1 MWLVKLLTWDEEAE
15 HRAAVIIVVLQPL
28 CQLHD
33 FDSMPSLHGAH
44 MEASYE
50 ELDVKVIRA
59 IQPLPLTYSEE
70 VADLI
75 IYLADVFF
83 LGEGILQTTM

>member
-1 MWLVKLLTWDEEAE
+1 
-15 HRAAVIIVVLQPL
+15 
-28 CQLHD
+28 
-33 FDSMPSLHGAH
+33 

-59 IQPLPLTYSEE
+59 IQPLSFSDREE

-75 IYLADVFF
+75 IYLADVFL
-83 LGEGILQTTM
+83 LGEGILQAPM

>member
-1 MWLVKLLTWDEEAE
+1 MRQGRWMRGEVRVMVATNAFGMG
-15 HRAAVIIVVLQPL
+15 I
-28 CQLHD
+28 
-33 FDSMPSLHGAH
+33 DSVTGLHGTH

-59 IQPLPLTYSEE
+59 IQPLSFSDSEE

-75 IYLADVFF
+75 IYISDVFL
-83 LGEGILQTTM
+83 LGEGILQAPM

>member
-1 MWLVKLLTWDEEAE
+1 M
-15 HRAAVIIVVLQPL
+15 AVIIVILQPL
-28 CQLHD
+28 RQLHD
-33 FDSMPSLHGAH
+33 LDSVTGLHGTH

-59 IQPLPLTYSEE
+59 IQPLSFSDSEE

-75 IYLADVFF
+75 IYLADVFL
-83 LGEGILQTTM
+83 LGEGILQAPM